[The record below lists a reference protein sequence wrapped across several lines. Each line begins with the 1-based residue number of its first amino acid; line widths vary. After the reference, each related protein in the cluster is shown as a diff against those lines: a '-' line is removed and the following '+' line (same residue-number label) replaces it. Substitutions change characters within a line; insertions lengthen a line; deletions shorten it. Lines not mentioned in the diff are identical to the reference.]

1 MGTKKFHSFVQTVK
15 DLTSIDR
22 KNMYEIMQQH
32 FFGITPEIFNADLD
46 EKDWVVRVNNSL
58 NEIQGFTTI
67 KLLKQE
73 FKGEIIYGFYSG
85 DTVLSLDALGDPGW
99 ISAWGD
105 FVFSHAESLRPAK
118 SYWVFTTSTIRTY
131 EIISSCYKDFIPS
144 PFAKEDADKLLIM
157 QNFITQKYHNVY
169 DALANLVILPQA
181 VSYKESEILNL
192 NFNHKRE
199 VTNHFYQLN
208 PNYRSGNMLG
218 CMAEVIPNNLTRIG
232 LRVVFGEK
240 TEPAIKA

>member
-1 MGTKKFHSFVQTVK
+1 MGIRKLHSFVQSIK
-15 DLTSIDR
+15 DLTSTDR
-22 KNMYEIMQQH
+22 DKMYEIMQQH
-32 FFGITPEIFNADLD
+32 FVGITLEIFNADLD
-46 EKDWVVRVNNSL
+46 EKDWVVRVNNAL
-58 NEIQGFTTI
+58 DEIQGFSTI

-73 FKGEIIYGFYSG
+73 HKGETVYGFYSG
-85 DTVLSLDALGDPGW
+85 DTVLALDALGDPSW

-118 SYWVFTTSTIRTY
+118 SYWVFTTSTVRTY
-131 EIISSCYKDFIPS
+131 EIISSCYKDYIPN
-144 PFAKEDADKLLIM
+144 PFAEVDADKLLIM
-157 QNFITQKYHNVY
+157 QNFIAQKYHDAY
-169 DALANLVILPQA
+169 DANANLVILPKA

-199 VTNHFYQLN
+199 FTNHFYQLN
-208 PNYRSGNMLG
+208 PNYRDGNMLG
-218 CMAEVIPNNLTRIG
+218 CMAEVIPSNLTRIG